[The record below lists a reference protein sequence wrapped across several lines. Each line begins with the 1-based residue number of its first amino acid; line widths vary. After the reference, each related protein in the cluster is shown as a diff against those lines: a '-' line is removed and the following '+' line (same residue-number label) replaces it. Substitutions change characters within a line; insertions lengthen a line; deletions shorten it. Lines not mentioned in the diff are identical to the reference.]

1 MCENFVNITITV
13 LMFAI
18 YDTNLAVKI
27 VGWILSPQVTVI
39 PPSQN
44 DLPSE
49 IFCPVLCFQLQMDKG
64 R

>member
-27 VGWILSPQVTVI
+27 VGWILSPQ
-39 PPSQN
+39 
-44 DLPSE
+44 
-49 IFCPVLCFQLQMDKG
+49 
-64 R
+64 